1 MQRTGGRKVLRI
13 IILTTM
19 PGGEAVVVA
28 FNAETKFEIYSGA
41 EGACTLVLSLA
52 GVQRILHVQETSG
65 EILKARDEALS
76 QTG

>member
-1 MQRTGGRKVLRI
+1 MRT

-41 EGACTLVLSLA
+41 EGATTLVLSLD
-52 GVQRILHVQETSG
+52 GVQRILHVQETSV
-65 EILKARDEALS
+65 EILRARDNAFS
-76 QTG
+76 